1 MIKSCANKMTSFL
14 IFNKTISKEE
24 YEIYSYGFEI
34 LIAFIVNIA
43 VILMIGYK
51 LNIFVETVLFLM
63 CYCPIRQFA
72 GGYHADNYKKCL
84 LVFMLIYSTNVFILN
99 KLMYSELY
107 YIVMILALIS
117 YVGIC
122 IISPLEHRKN
132 PLSFKEKENH
142 KKKVIFST
150 GLVLILS
157 IIGIKYDIKYEYSMY
172 ILSSII
178 CIFIM
183 QVLGLIKQSKG
194 VKV

>member
-132 PLSFKEKENH
+132 PLSFTEKQNH
-142 KKKVIFST
+142 KKKVILST